1 MVREYRKI
9 SDDIMKNYRAELRA
23 LDENGGVPTIEIIKK
38 ILDKHYPKKQH
49 MMGLYDRYMCHEDG
63 VPIFKRNFEDPSA
76 INNKVNNDYF
86 SELVNTKVGYFA
98 GAPFSYGYSQLA
110 ETDEEESE
118 SETISSSVNS
128 LFGEEETAP
137 QTQVDID
144 NANKVIERFTI
155 RNNIADKDLEITKLA
170 EICGYA
176 GRLMYIDTNGDECIK
191 VIEPWECVMLAKDEI
206 TEPSYGIWYYTEEFI
221 TDGMSKEVRTIEFY
235 NATDCYIFEDGLQ
248 GWVLKD
254 QFAHMFDYCPLQGIP
269 NNRELLGGAE
279 KVLSLID
286 GIDRTISDCN
296 SEIEAFKL
304 AYLLVYG
311 VQIDEK
317 TLQEAKRT
325 GCFNIPPMGASES
338 KIEYL
343 TKQINDTFVENHLN
357 RLEKNIYKFG
367 QTPDMNEMASAGTS
381 GIAMK
386 LRLFPLETRCAM
398 FERKLHSANMYMFK
412 VLASAWEKKQIRIDP
427 YEVVIEYKRT
437 MPLDLQYES
446 QVLASLKGNVSD
458 QTALGLMSFID
469 NPEYELELM
478 EKEKENIPEI
488 DLGFGEENEGEE
500 TENNMV
506 SGNSNPTDLF
516 GNSNGSEEVIE

>member
-1 MVREYRKI
+1 
-9 SDDIMKNYRAELRA
+9 MKNYRAELRA

-38 ILDKHYPKKQH
+38 ILDKHYPKRQH
-49 MMGLYDRYMCHEDG
+49 MMGLYDRYTCNMDS
-63 VPIFKRNFEDPSA
+63 VPIFNREFEDESA

-98 GAPFSYGYSQLA
+98 GAPFSYAYSQLA
-110 ETDEEESE
+110 EEEDEGSPISLFDEEP
-118 SETISSSVNS
+118 TI
-128 LFGEEETAP
+128 A
-137 QTQVDID
+137 QTQADID
-144 NANKVIERFTI
+144 NNQKVIERFTI

-191 VIEPWECVMLAKDEI
+191 VIEPWECVILARDEI
-206 TEPSYGIWYYTEEFI
+206 TEPTYGIWYYTEEFI
-221 TDGMSKEVRTIEFY
+221 IDGMSKEVRTIEFY
-235 NATDCYIFEDGLQ
+235 NATDCYIFEDGLE
-248 GWVLKD
+248 GWILKQ
-254 QFAHMFDYCPLQGIP
+254 QFPHMFDYCPLQGIP

-279 KVLSLID
+279 KVLALID
-286 GIDRTISDCN
+286 GIDRAVSDCN

-367 QTPDMNEMASAGTS
+367 QTPDMNEMAAAGTS

-412 VLASAWEKKQIRIDP
+412 VLASAWAKKQITIDP
-427 YEVVIEYKRT
+427 YEVIIEYKRT

-478 EKEKENIPEI
+478 EKEKQNIEPL
-488 DLGFGEENEGEE
+488 DLGFGEEQPEDND
-500 TENNMV
+500 MV

-516 GNSNGSEEVIE
+516 GTADTEGDA

>member
-9 SDDIMKNYRAELRA
+9 TDDIMKNYRAELRA

-38 ILDKHYPKKQH
+38 ILDKHYPKRQH
-49 MMGLYDRYMCHEDG
+49 MMGLYDRYTCNMDS
-63 VPIFKRNFEDPSA
+63 VPIFNREFEDESA

-98 GAPFSYGYSQLA
+98 GAPFSYAYSQLA
-110 ETDEEESE
+110 EEEEAEGSPISLFDEEP
-118 SETISSSVNS
+118 TV
-128 LFGEEETAP
+128 P
-137 QTQVDID
+137 QTQADID
-144 NANKVIERFTI
+144 NNQKVIERFTI

-191 VIEPWECVMLAKDEI
+191 VIEPWECVILARDEI
-206 TEPSYGIWYYTEEFI
+206 TEPTYGIWYYTEEFI
-221 TDGMSKEVRTIEFY
+221 IDGMSKEVRTIEFY
-235 NATDCYIFEDGLQ
+235 NATDCYIFEDGLE
-248 GWVLKD
+248 GWILKQ
-254 QFAHMFDYCPLQGIP
+254 QFPHMFDYCPLQGIP

-279 KVLSLID
+279 KVLALID
-286 GIDRTISDCN
+286 GIDRAVSDCN

-325 GCFNIPPMGASES
+325 GCFNIPPMGAMES

-367 QTPDMNEMASAGTS
+367 QTPDMNEMAAAGTS

-412 VLASAWEKKQIRIDP
+412 VLASAWAKKQITIDP
-427 YEVVIEYKRT
+427 YEVIIEYKRT

-478 EKEKENIPEI
+478 EKEKQNIEPL
-488 DLGFGEENEGEE
+488 DLGFGEEQPEDND
-500 TENNMV
+500 MV

-516 GNSNGSEEVIE
+516 GTADTEGDA

>member
-1 MVREYRKI
+1 
-9 SDDIMKNYRAELRA
+9 MKNYRAELRV
-23 LDENGGVPTIEIIKK
+23 LDENGGVPTVEIIKK
-38 ILDKHYPKKQH
+38 ILDKHYPKRQH
-49 MMGLYDRYMCHEDG
+49 MMGLYDRYTCNMDS
-63 VPIFKRNFEDPSA
+63 VPIFNREFDDPSA

-86 SELVNTKVGYFA
+86 SELINTKVGYFA
-98 GAPFSYGYSQLA
+98 GAPFSYAYSQLA
-110 ETDEEESE
+110 EEEEVERSPISLFDEEP
-118 SETISSSVNS
+118 TV
-128 LFGEEETAP
+128 P
-137 QTQVDID
+137 QTQADID
-144 NANKVIERFTI
+144 NNQKVIERFTI

-191 VIEPWECVMLAKDEI
+191 VIEPWECVILARDEI
-206 TEPSYGIWYYTEEFI
+206 TEPTYGIWYYTEEFI
-221 TDGMSKEVRTIEFY
+221 IDGMSKEVRTIEFY
-235 NATDCYIFEDGLQ
+235 NATDCYIFEDGLE
-248 GWVLKD
+248 GWILKQ
-254 QFAHMFDYCPLQGIP
+254 QFPHMFDYCPLQGIP

-279 KVLSLID
+279 KVLALID
-286 GIDRTISDCN
+286 GIDRAVSDCN

-367 QTPDMNEMASAGTS
+367 QTPDMNEMAAAGTS

-412 VLASAWEKKQIRIDP
+412 VLASAWAKKQITIDP
-427 YEVVIEYKRT
+427 YEVIIEYKRT

-478 EKEKENIPEI
+478 EKEKQNIEPL
-488 DLGFGEENEGEE
+488 DLGFGEEQPED
-500 TENNMV
+500 NNMV

-516 GNSNGSEEVIE
+516 GTADTEGDA

>member
-1 MVREYRKI
+1 
-9 SDDIMKNYRAELRA
+9 MKNYRAELRA

-38 ILDKHYPKKQH
+38 ILDKHYPKRQH

-63 VPIFKRNFEDPSA
+63 VPIFHREFTDESA

-86 SELVNTKVGYFA
+86 SELVNIKVGYFA
-98 GAPFSYGYSQLA
+98 GAPFSYSYSQLA
-110 ETDEEESE
+110 EEEEDTE
-118 SETISSSVNS
+118 NKGGILASVKS
-128 LFGEEETAP
+128 LFSKENTVRQTEADIETN
-137 QTQVDID
+137 Q
-144 NANKVIERFTI
+144 KVIERFTI

-176 GRLMYIDTNGDECIK
+176 GRLVYIDTNGDECIK
-191 VIEPWECVMLAKDEI
+191 ILDPWECVILARDEI

-221 TDGMSKEVRTIEFY
+221 VDGMSKEVRTIEFY
-235 NATDCYIFEDGLQ
+235 NATDCYIFEDGLE

-254 QFAHMFDYCPLQGIP
+254 HFKHMFDFCPIQGIP

-296 SEIEAFKL
+296 SEVEAFKL

-311 VQIDEK
+311 VQIDEE

-367 QTPDMNEMASAGTS
+367 QTPNFSDEAFASTTS
-381 GIAMK
+381 GVAMK
-386 LRLFPLETRCAM
+386 VRLFPLETRCAM
-398 FERKLHSANMYMFK
+398 FERKLHAANMYMFK
-412 VLASAWEKKQIRIDP
+412 VLASAWEKKQIFIDP
-427 YEVVIEYKRT
+427 LEVVIEYKRT
-437 MPLDLQYES
+437 FPLDLQYES
-446 QVLASLKGNVSD
+446 QVLASLKGNISD

-478 EKEKENIPEI
+478 EKEKELIEPL
-488 DLGFGEENEGEE
+488 DLSFGEDEE
-500 TENNMV
+500 MQNDMV
-506 SGNSNPTDLF
+506 SGNSDPT
-516 GNSNGSEEVIE
+516 NVIGTSKTEGDV

>member
-9 SDDIMKNYRAELRA
+9 TDDIMKNYRAELRA

-38 ILDKHYPKKQH
+38 ILDKHYPKRQH
-49 MMGLYDRYMCHEDG
+49 MMGLYDRYTCNMDS
-63 VPIFKRNFEDPSA
+63 VPIFNREFEDESA

-98 GAPFSYGYSQLA
+98 GAPFSYAYSQLA
-110 ETDEEESE
+110 EEEEAEGSPISLFDEEP
-118 SETISSSVNS
+118 TV
-128 LFGEEETAP
+128 P
-137 QTQVDID
+137 RTQADID
-144 NANKVIERFTI
+144 NNQKVIERFTI

-191 VIEPWECVMLAKDEI
+191 VIEPWECVILARDEI
-206 TEPSYGIWYYTEEFI
+206 TEPTYGIWYYTEEFI
-221 TDGMSKEVRTIEFY
+221 IDGMSKEVRTIEFY
-235 NATDCYIFEDGLQ
+235 NATDCYIFEDGLE
-248 GWVLKD
+248 GWILKQ
-254 QFAHMFDYCPLQGIP
+254 QFPHMFDYCPLQGIP

-279 KVLSLID
+279 KVLALID
-286 GIDRTISDCN
+286 GIDRAVSDCN

-325 GCFNIPPMGASES
+325 GCFNIPPMGAMES

-367 QTPDMNEMASAGTS
+367 QTPDMNEMAAAGTS

-412 VLASAWEKKQIRIDP
+412 VLASAWAKKQITIDP
-427 YEVVIEYKRT
+427 YEVIIEYKRT

-478 EKEKENIPEI
+478 EKEKQNIEPL
-488 DLGFGEENEGEE
+488 DLGFGEEQPEDND
-500 TENNMV
+500 MV

-516 GNSNGSEEVIE
+516 GTADTEGDA

>member
-1 MVREYRKI
+1 MYREYKKI
-9 SDDIMKNYRAELRA
+9 TDDLMKNYRAELRA
-23 LDENGGVPTIEIIKK
+23 LDENGGVPTVEIIKK
-38 ILDKHYPKKQH
+38 ILQKHYPKRQH

-63 VPIFKRNFEDPSA
+63 VPIFHREFIDESA
-76 INNKVNNDYF
+76 INNKINNDYF
-86 SELVNTKVGYFA
+86 SELINTKVGYFA
-98 GAPFSYGYSQLA
+98 GAPFSYSYSQLA
-110 ETDEEESE
+110 EEEEDTE
-118 SETISSSVNS
+118 NKGGILASVKS
-128 LFGEEETAP
+128 LFSKENTVP
-137 QTQVDID
+137 QTEADIET
-144 NANKVIERFTI
+144 NQKVIERFTI

-176 GRLMYIDTNGDECIK
+176 GRLVYIDTNGDECIK
-191 VIEPWECVMLAKDEI
+191 VLDPWECVLLARDEI

-221 TDGMSKEVRTIEFY
+221 VDGMSKEVRTIEFY
-235 NATDCYIFEDGLQ
+235 NATDCYIFEDGLE

-254 QFAHMFDYCPLQGIP
+254 HFKHMFDFCPIQGIP

-296 SEIEAFKL
+296 SEVEAFKL

-311 VQIDEK
+311 VQIDDE

-367 QTPDMNEMASAGTS
+367 QTPNFSDEAFASTTS
-381 GIAMK
+381 GVAMK
-386 LRLFPLETRCAM
+386 VRLFPLETRCAM
-398 FERKLHSANMYMFK
+398 FERKLHAANMYMFK
-412 VLASAWEKKQIRIDP
+412 VLASAWEKKQIFVDP
-427 YEVVIEYKRT
+427 LEVVIEYKRT
-437 MPLDLQYES
+437 FPLDLQYES
-446 QVLASLKGNVSD
+446 QVLASLKGNISD

-478 EKEKENIPEI
+478 EKEKELIEPL
-488 DLGFGEENEGEE
+488 DLSFEEDEE
-500 TENNMV
+500 MQNDMV
-506 SGNSNPTDLF
+506 SGNSDPTD
-516 GNSNGSEEVIE
+516 VIGTSKTEGDV

>member
-1 MVREYRKI
+1 MGREYRQI
-9 SDDIMKNYRAELRA
+9 TDDIMKNYRAELRA
-23 LDENGGVPTIEIIKK
+23 LDENGGVPTMEIIKK

-49 MMGLYDRYMCHEDG
+49 MMGLYNRYMCHEDG
-63 VPIFKRNFEDPSA
+63 VPIFHREFEDPSA
-76 INNKVNNDYF
+76 INNKINNDYF
-86 SELVNTKVGYFA
+86 SELINTKVGYFA
-98 GAPFSYGYSQLA
+98 GAPFSYSYSQLA
-110 ETDEEESE
+110 ETDEEESK
-118 SETISSSVNS
+118 SVSTSVNTLFSGKETI
-128 LFGEEETAP
+128 P
-137 QTQVDID
+137 QTQADID

-176 GRLMYIDTNGDECIK
+176 GRLLYINTEGDECIK
-191 VIEPWECVMLAKDEI
+191 VIEPWECVILARDEI

-221 TDGMSKEVRTIEFY
+221 VDGMSKEVRTIEFY
-235 NATDCYIFEDGLQ
+235 NSMDCYIFEDGLQ
-248 GWVLKD
+248 GWILKD
-254 QFAHMFDYCPLQGIP
+254 HFKHMFDYCPLQGIP

-286 GIDRTISDCN
+286 GIDRAISDCN
-296 SEIEAFKL
+296 SEIESFKL

-311 VQIDEK
+311 VQIDDK

-325 GCFNIPPMGASES
+325 GCFNIPPMGAMES

-398 FERKLHSANMYMFK
+398 FERKLHAANIYMFK
-412 VLASAWEKKQIRIDP
+412 ALSSAWEKKQIFIDP
-427 YEVVIEYKRT
+427 YEIVIEYKRT

-478 EKEKENIPEI
+478 EKEKDSIEPI
-488 DLGFGEENEGEE
+488 DLSFEEEENQ
-500 TENNMV
+500 NDMV

-516 GNSNGSEEVIE
+516 GTADTEGDV